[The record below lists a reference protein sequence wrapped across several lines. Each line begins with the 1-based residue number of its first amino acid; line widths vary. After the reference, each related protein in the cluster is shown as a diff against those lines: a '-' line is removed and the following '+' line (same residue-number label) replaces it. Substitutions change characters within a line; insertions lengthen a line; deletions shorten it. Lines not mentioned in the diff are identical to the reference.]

1 MWKDVKQK
9 IVRHVSQLE
18 GKMSLELSL
27 TEWFGPIL
35 CGKVQ
40 KLWPI
45 IKLLR
50 QEGITK
56 LQKGKKKAKCL

>member
-1 MWKDVKQK
+1 
-9 IVRHVSQLE
+9 
-18 GKMSLELSL
+18 MSLELSL

-56 LQKGKKKAKCL
+56 LQKGKKRLNAFDLYSSFLASKWPSL

>member
-1 MWKDVKQK
+1 
-9 IVRHVSQLE
+9 
-18 GKMSLELSL
+18 MSLELSL